1 MQDAGDVM
9 SRRCW
14 VWLAVLA
21 VVEAIVI
28 AVIPGK
34 RGWFDVG
41 VYYGAVHHWISGG
54 HIYDYVQPKS
64 EYGFTYPPFAALCM
78 LPMMLFT
85 WHEAVAV
92 SVVLT
97 VIASAALLT
106 WLVDPIAQRHGW
118 HRGYTFCVAAM
129 LFAALEPVRDT
140 VSFGQ
145 VNLVL
150 LGLVFLDFKLL
161 SRRHRWAGVGIGL
174 AAAIKLTPAIF
185 IGYLVITRRWREAGV
200 ATATAVAATMLAALV
215 APTQSLI
222 FWTDAIWDTNR
233 IGVLAYV
240 SNQSLQGALARLAP
254 PTPGSAFWALAALG
268 VLVVWVRKSR
278 LAGELGDDRAG
289 FALTGVVACLISP
302 ITWVHHL
309 VWLIPALIV
318 IADGRR
324 NLRYAAAGMYA
335 VLCSSIVWLWAV
347 NFSGIDGF
355 LFSNTYVWIGL
366 AMLFVL
372 PVSVP
377 EPVRLPRQPRLVLQS
392 QFTLPSRARV
402 PVELR

>member
-1 MQDAGDVM
+1 M
-9 SRRCW
+9 SRRW
-14 VWLAVLA
+14 WRWLALAA
-21 VVEAIVI
+21 VVEAIVL

-41 VYYGAVHHWISGG
+41 VYYGTVHHWIVGGG
-54 HIYDYVQPKS
+54 HIYDYVRPSS

-85 WHEAVAV
+85 WHETVAV
-92 SVVLT
+92 SVLLT

-118 HRGYTFCVAAM
+118 HRGFTFCVAAM

-145 VNLVL
+145 VNLL
-150 LGLVFLDFKLL
+150 LMALVFLDFKLL
-161 SRRHRWAGVGIGL
+161 SRRHRWTGVGIGL

-185 IGYLVITRRWREAGV
+185 IAYLLVTRRWREAGV
-200 ATATAVAATMLAALV
+200 ATATAGAATLLAALV

-240 SNQSLQGALARLAP
+240 SNQSLQGALSRLAP
-254 PTPGSAFWALAALG
+254 PTPGTVFWALAALG
-268 VLVVWVRKSR
+268 VLVAWARKAR

-289 FALTGVVACLISP
+289 FALTGVVACLVSP

-318 IADGRR
+318 LADSGRR
-324 NLRYAAAGMYA
+324 NLRHAAAGLYV
-335 VLCSSIVWLWAV
+335 VLCSSLVWLWAV
-347 NFSGIDGF
+347 NYSGLDGF
-355 LFSNTYVWIGL
+355 LFGNAYVWIGL
-366 AMLFVL
+366 SMLFLVPL
-372 PVSVP
+372 HSPARVPVP
-377 EPVRLPRQPRLVLQS
+377 QPRLVLRTQI
-392 QFTLPSRARV
+392 TLPSQRRV
-402 PVELR
+402 LPVEVR